1 MLSFFRRNVVLILG
15 LLLQVIVYVIAP
27 AHPISLVSGLMGV
40 CSVVL
45 SAQRNIWTFFFGFA
59 QVLTY
64 SYLCWGERFYA
75 ELLLNAYYFVTML
88 YGVWVWHKHLGVET
102 EKFVVETRKLSLVAL
117 FSVCIATLLFSIL
130 VGWLLAVYT
139 DDSQP
144 YMDAFTTVPAMV
156 AQILM
161 ILVYREQWC
170 IWLLVDILATLM
182 WVEAG
187 DYCMAAQYIFWCGNC
202 IYGYVLWSRSTRD

>member
-27 AHPISLVSGLMGV
+27 AHPISLVSGVLGV
-40 CSVVL
+40 CSGVL
-45 SAQRNIWTFFFGFA
+45 GAQRNIWTFLFGFA

-88 YGVWVWHKHLGVET
+88 YGVWIWRKRLGGDVDRY
-102 EKFVVETRKLSLVAL
+102 VVETRKLSVVAL
-117 FSVCIATLLFSIL
+117 LSVCVSTLLLSIV
-130 VGWLLAVYT
+130 VGWFLSVYT

-144 YMDAFTTVPAMV
+144 YMDALTTVPAMV
-156 AQILM
+156 AQVLM

-170 IWLLVDILATLM
+170 IWLLVDVLATVM

-187 DYCMAAQYIFWCGNC
+187 DYCMAAQYMFWCVNC

>member
-27 AHPISLVSGLMGV
+27 AHPISLVSGVLGV

-45 SAQRNIWTFFFGFA
+45 GAQRNIWTFLFGFA

-88 YGVWVWHKHLGVET
+88 YGVWIWRKRLGGDVDRY
-102 EKFVVETRKLSLVAL
+102 VVETRKLSVVAL
-117 FSVCIATLLFSIL
+117 LCVCVSTLLLSIV
-130 VGWLLAVYT
+130 VGWFLSVYT

-144 YMDAFTTVPAMV
+144 YMDALTTVPAMV
-156 AQILM
+156 AQVLM

-170 IWLLVDILATLM
+170 IWLLVDVLATVM

-187 DYCMAAQYIFWCGNC
+187 DYCMAAQYMFWCVNC

>member
-27 AHPISLVSGLMGV
+27 AHPISLVSGVLGV

-45 SAQRNIWTFFFGFA
+45 GAQRNIWTFQFGFA

-88 YGVWVWHKHLGVET
+88 YGVWIWRKRLGGDVDRY
-102 EKFVVETRKLSLVAL
+102 VVETRKLSVVAL
-117 FSVCIATLLFSIL
+117 LSVCVSTLLLSIV
-130 VGWLLAVYT
+130 VGWFLSVYT

-144 YMDAFTTVPAMV
+144 YMDALTTVPAMV
-156 AQILM
+156 AQVLM

-170 IWLLVDILATLM
+170 IWLLVDVLATVM

-187 DYCMAAQYIFWCGNC
+187 DYCMAAQYMFWCVNC

>member
-27 AHPISLVSGLMGV
+27 AHPISLVSGVLGV

-45 SAQRNIWTFFFGFA
+45 GAQRNIWTFLFGFA

-88 YGVWVWHKHLGVET
+88 YGVWIWRKRLGGDVDRY
-102 EKFVVETRKLSLVAL
+102 VVKTRKLSVVAL
-117 FSVCIATLLFSIL
+117 LSVCVSTLLLSIV
-130 VGWLLAVYT
+130 VGCFLSVYT

-144 YMDAFTTVPAMV
+144 YMDALTTVPAMV
-156 AQILM
+156 AQVLM

-187 DYCMAAQYIFWCGNC
+187 DYCMAAQYMFWCVNC

>member
-27 AHPISLVSGLMGV
+27 AHPISLVSGVLGV

-45 SAQRNIWTFFFGFA
+45 GAQRNIWTFLFGFA

-88 YGVWVWHKHLGVET
+88 YGVWIWRKRLGGDVDRY
-102 EKFVVETRKLSLVAL
+102 VVETRKLSVVAL
-117 FSVCIATLLFSIL
+117 LCVCVSTLLLSIV
-130 VGWLLAVYT
+130 VGWFLSVYT

-144 YMDAFTTVPAMV
+144 YMDALTTVPAMV
-156 AQILM
+156 AQVLM

-170 IWLLVDILATLM
+170 IWLLVDVLATVM

-187 DYCMAAQYIFWCGNC
+187 DYCMAAQYIFWCVNC

>member
-27 AHPISLVSGLMGV
+27 AHPISLVSGVLGV

-45 SAQRNIWTFFFGFA
+45 GAQRNIWTFLFGFA

-88 YGVWVWHKHLGVET
+88 YGVWIWRKRLGEDVDRY
-102 EKFVVETRKLSLVAL
+102 VVETRKLSVVAL
-117 FSVCIATLLFSIL
+117 LSVCVSTLLLSIV
-130 VGWLLAVYT
+130 VGWFLSVYT

-144 YMDAFTTVPAMV
+144 YMDALTTVPAMV
-156 AQILM
+156 AQVLM

-170 IWLLVDILATLM
+170 IWLLVDVLATVM

-187 DYCMAAQYIFWCGNC
+187 DYCMAAQYMFWCVNC